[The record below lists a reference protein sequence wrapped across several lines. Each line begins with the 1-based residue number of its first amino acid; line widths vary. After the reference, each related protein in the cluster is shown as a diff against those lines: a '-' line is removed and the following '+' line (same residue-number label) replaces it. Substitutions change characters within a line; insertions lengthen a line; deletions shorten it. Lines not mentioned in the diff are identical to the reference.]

1 MGGWVTYIW
10 LIIAAVMAIAEVASM
25 GLITLWFVIGGV
37 AAFIVQFAGG
47 PLWLQIVV
55 FLAVSLVCLALLRPV
70 IMRNRKRGEQH
81 EATQIGINAV
91 VVEEIDNHA
100 MTGRVE
106 TPDHMTWAA
115 LSADGS
121 ILPEGTRVRVVDQ
134 QSIKLV
140 VERI

>member
-1 MGGWVTYIW
+1 
-10 LIIAAVMAIAEVASM
+10 M

-55 FLAVSLVCLALLRPV
+55 FIAVSLVCLALLRPV
-70 IMRNRKRGEQH
+70 IMKNRKRGEQH
-81 EATQIGINAV
+81 EATPVGLNAI
-91 VVEEIDNHA
+91 VVEQIDNDA
-100 MTGRVE
+100 LVGRVE

-115 LSADGS
+115 VSADGS
-121 ILPEGTRVRVVDQ
+121 VLPEGTRVRVVDQ

>member
-1 MGGWVTYIW
+1 
-10 LIIAAVMAIAEVASM
+10 
-25 GLITLWFVIGGV
+25 
-37 AAFIVQFAGG
+37 
-47 PLWLQIVV
+47 
-55 FLAVSLVCLALLRPV
+55 
-70 IMRNRKRGEQH
+70 
-81 EATQIGINAV
+81 
-91 VVEEIDNHA
+91 

-121 ILPEGTRVRVVDQ
+121 VLPEGTRVRVVDQ

>member
-1 MGGWVTYIW
+1 MTYGW
-10 LIIAAVMAIAEVASM
+10 LIIAAVMAIIEVASM

-55 FLAVSLVCLALLRPV
+55 FIAVSLVCLALLRPV
-70 IMRNRKRGEQH
+70 IMKNRKRGEQH
-81 EATQIGINAV
+81 EATPVGLNAI
-91 VVEEIDNHA
+91 VVEQIDNDA
-100 MTGRVE
+100 LVGRVE

-115 LSADGS
+115 VSADGS
-121 ILPEGTRVRVVDQ
+121 VLPEGTRVRVVDQ